1 MNTSPSS
8 DDRFDAGEDSRRPAR
23 TSTIVW
29 GLLLTAAGALILI
42 WLLTDIVFDPLVVLL
57 GLTLGAG
64 AALLIGG
71 AVSALGARNG
81 KRN

>member
-1 MNTSPSS
+1 MNISS
-8 DDRFDAGEDSRRPAR
+8 SSERVDAEENQRQPAR

-29 GLLLTAAGALILI
+29 GLLLIAAGALVLA

-71 AVSALGARNG
+71 TVSALGGRNG
-81 KRN
+81 KRS

>member
-8 DDRFDAGEDSRRPAR
+8 DDRFDADEDKRRPAR

-29 GLLLTAAGALILI
+29 GLLLTAAGVLILV
-42 WLLTDIVFDPLVVLL
+42 WLLTDVAFDPLVVLL
-57 GLTLGAG
+57 GLTLGTG
-64 AALLIGG
+64 TALLAGG

-81 KRN
+81 KRS